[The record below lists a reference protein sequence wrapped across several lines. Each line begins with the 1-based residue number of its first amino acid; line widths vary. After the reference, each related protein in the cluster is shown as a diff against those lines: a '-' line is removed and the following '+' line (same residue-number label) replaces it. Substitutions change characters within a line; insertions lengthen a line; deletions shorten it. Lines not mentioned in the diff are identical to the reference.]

1 MAVGGGGGQMTDA
14 QIKKMFNQ
22 FKVDMKPM
30 INDIAERISE
40 TKTTTLKRQVDL
52 YEQENE
58 RDKKFSIA
66 KIEGEMLTISNHL
79 KNKIERLNTDFEAQI
94 RNA

>member
-1 MAVGGGGGQMTDA
+1 
-14 QIKKMFNQ
+14 MFNQ
-22 FKVDMKPM
+22 FKTDMKPM

-58 RDKKFSIA
+58 RDKKFTVA

-79 KNKIERLNTDFEAQI
+79 KNKIERLNTDFES
-94 RNA
+94 

>member
-1 MAVGGGGGQMTDA
+1 
-14 QIKKMFNQ
+14 
-22 FKVDMKPM
+22 MKPM

-58 RDKKFSIA
+58 RDKKFTVA

-79 KNKIERLNTDFEAQI
+79 KNKIERLNTDFESQI
-94 RNA
+94 N